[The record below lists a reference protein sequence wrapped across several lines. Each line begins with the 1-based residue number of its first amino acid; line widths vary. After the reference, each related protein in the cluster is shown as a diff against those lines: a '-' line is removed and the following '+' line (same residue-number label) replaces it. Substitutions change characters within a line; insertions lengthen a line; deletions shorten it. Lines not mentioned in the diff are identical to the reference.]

1 MQTCDRRHSSPAP
14 ASIELTVMIDAFLLP
29 LNTVVTAKGDSEPL
43 DVSGAANPV
52 FLLTVSI
59 TSIVEQ
65 EAIDISLFTS
75 ADGIT
80 WDTKPVASLPQKFY
94 PGEYPL
100 LVDLSAANNAKFVRA
115 HWEVNRWGRGS
126 TAPKFEIGI
135 RLREVSKQALQE
147 AEAEAHT
154 RR

>member
-1 MQTCDRRHSSPAP
+1 M
-14 ASIELTVMIDAFLLP
+14 LDAFLVHA
-29 LNTVVTAKGDSEPL
+29 NTVISAKGDSEPL
-43 DVSGAANPV
+43 DISEAASRI
-52 FLLTVSI
+52 FLLTLSI

-65 EAIDISLFTS
+65 EAIDLSLFTS
-75 ADGIT
+75 ADGTI
-80 WDTKPVASLPQKFY
+80 WETKPAASLPQKFY

-100 LVDLSAANNAKFVRA
+100 LVDLSSANAKFVRA

-126 TAPKFEIGI
+126 TTPKFEIGV
-135 RLREVSKQALQE
+135 RLREVSKEALQE